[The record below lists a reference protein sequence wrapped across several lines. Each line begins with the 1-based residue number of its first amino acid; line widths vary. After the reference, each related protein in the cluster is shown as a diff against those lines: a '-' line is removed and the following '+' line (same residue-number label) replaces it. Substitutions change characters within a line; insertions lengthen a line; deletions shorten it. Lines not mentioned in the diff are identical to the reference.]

1 MATAARGGGGT
12 VRWPSSVDSLHCPT
26 TIMLAGVHS
35 DTSGRQMPDG
45 ARENMFGVPMPSD
58 DVHRLVGR
66 DMLLEELLALGERAA
81 VMDHR
86 GNGARGE
93 QPADYRKRRER

>member
-1 MATAARGGGGT
+1 
-12 VRWPSSVDSLHCPT
+12 
-26 TIMLAGVHS
+26 
-35 DTSGRQMPDG
+35 MPDG

-66 DMLLEELLALGERAA
+66 DMLLEELLAFGERAA